1 MTAVYR
7 VDKFVVP
14 AKAREEF
21 WKHVRRTHEVL
32 RRQPG
37 FVEDALLE
45 SPAGQDRYDVV
56 TIVRWASMEDLV
68 QAKAAV
74 ERSHHAAQFSPPEF
88 FRRAGIKADL
98 GTYVKVD
105 G

>member
-14 AKAREEF
+14 TEAREEF

-45 SPAGQDRYDVV
+45 NPTGQDRYDID
-56 TIVRWASMEDLV
+56 TIVQWASVDDL
-68 QAKAAV
+68 AKAKTAV
-74 ERSHHAAQFSPPEF
+74 EQSHQAAQFSPPEF